1 MTVGNRL
8 LTLTARS
15 AIRAGVKILP
25 LVPEDLLVGVS
36 RRNIAKVPWPEGQAF
51 MERLLVVGKKA
62 LETASPHVRERAA
75 MDFFCNYLVVG
86 AMRRKAF
93 LAENGFMPPY
103 LMVISPTMRCN
114 LNCYG
119 CYAGEYD
126 RSELGLE
133 DVVGVIE
140 QGKEMGIYFVVLSGG
155 EPFIWPHLMDLF
167 ERQNDVFFQVY
178 TNGSLIDRAVAGR
191 LSRLGN
197 VLPCVSVEGFEEETD
212 ARRGRGA
219 FKRITAAMD
228 ALKEKGVLF
237 GFSATATRS
246 NNEFV
251 VSDEFVDFYGSRGCV
266 IGWYFNY
273 VPVGRR
279 PQMELMPTP
288 EQRMERRRRLLELR
302 ATREMVLADFWNDGA
317 LTGGCI
323 AGGRSY
329 FHINANGDVE
339 PCVFTHFSLHNIRQ
353 HSLKDV
359 IASDF
364 FRAIRERVPYC
375 DNLLRPCLIIDH
387 PALLREIV
395 TRHGAR
401 PTHPGASALLN
412 ELKEG
417 LDSYAARYAVLA
429 DQEWYK
435 CHESEPALTASGQ

>member
-1 MTVGNRL
+1 MTVRNRL
-8 LTLTARS
+8 LTLTAKG
-15 AIRAGVKILP
+15 AVRAGVKILP
-25 LVPEDLLVGVS
+25 LVPDDLLVGVS
-36 RRNIAKVPWPEGQAF
+36 RRNIAKVPWREGQAF
-51 MERLLVVGKKA
+51 MERLLVIGKKA
-62 LETASPHVRERAA
+62 LAGASPQVRERAA

-114 LNCYG
+114 LRCYG
-119 CYAGEYD
+119 CYAGEYA

-133 DVVGVIE
+133 EVAGLIE
-140 QGKEMGIYFVVLSGG
+140 QGKKMGIYFIVLSGG

-167 ERQNDVFFQVY
+167 KRESDVFFQVY
-178 TNGSLIDRAVAGR
+178 TNGSLIDRAVARR
-191 LSRLGN
+191 LSGLGN
-197 VLPCVSVEGFEEETD
+197 VMPCISVEGFEEETD

-228 ALKEKGVLF
+228 ALKEEGVLF
-237 GFSATATRS
+237 GFSATATRR

-251 VSDEFVDFYGSRGCV
+251 VSDEFVDFYRAKGCV

-279 PQMELMPTP
+279 PEMDLMPTP
-288 EQRMERRRRLLELR
+288 EQRIARRHRLLELR
-302 ATREMVLADFWNDGA
+302 ATRDMVLADFWNDGT

-329 FHINANGDVE
+329 LHVNSNGDIE

-353 HSLKDV
+353 HSLREV

-375 DNLLRPCLIIDH
+375 ENLLRPCLIIDH

-412 ELKEG
+412 ELKDG

-429 DQEWYK
+429 DQEWYR
-435 CHESEPALTASGQ
+435 CHEFEPTLRASGQ